1 MRPSES
7 DRWSSIDILD
17 EEKEEDGE
25 DNKGKESM
33 LKLFLMVREE
43 EFDMCS

>member
-7 DRWSSIDILD
+7 DRYPTD

-33 LKLFLMVREE
+33 LKLFFMVREE